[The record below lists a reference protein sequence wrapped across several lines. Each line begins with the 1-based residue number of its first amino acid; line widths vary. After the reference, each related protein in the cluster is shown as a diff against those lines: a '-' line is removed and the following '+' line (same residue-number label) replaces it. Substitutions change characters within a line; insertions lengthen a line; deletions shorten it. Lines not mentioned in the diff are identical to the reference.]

1 MIHTTVHVRP
11 PLPRPRPHPA
21 PASTPTKVEATS
33 RKEKSSSGGTT
44 NMNPMRP
51 LALHD
56 RRPWFLS
63 LYGAENSSHRMH
75 VGGGDG
81 DVHSHQG
88 HGYGDAEWMS
98 GLILQLGIMVH
109 SFVVGLT
116 LAIISGSEFGTCLLC
131 HLLVQCYGPRS
142 PPCVL
147 STSPPDAVAF
157 HQFLKASHSVF
168 LHRISPSPF
177 RCGPEIIRHTTLSYN
192 SSHLPR
198 LHSSFHKKDT

>member
-56 RRPWFLS
+56 RRLWFLS
-63 LYGAENSSHRMH
+63 LYGAENSGQRMH

-88 HGYGDAEWMS
+88 HGHE
-98 GLILQLGIMVH
+98 LGMA
-109 SFVVGLT
+109 T
-116 LAIISGSEFGTCLLC
+116 LNGCQDWFYNWASWST
-131 HLLVQCYGPRS
+131 HLSLG
-142 PPCVL
+142 
-147 STSPPDAVAF
+147 
-157 HQFLKASHSVF
+157 SHSRSYLGPNSPLARYF
-168 LHRISPSPF
+168 CTASLPSPF
-177 RCGPEIIRHTTLSYN
+177 RCGPEIIRHTTISYN
-192 SSHLPR
+192 SSHIPR
-198 LHSSFHKKDT
+198 LHSSFHKKNT